1 VQLPSSQVS
10 GPDIGQQPVAARRLF
25 ALKAAIS
32 ALLLLVACA
41 SPEPAPVV
49 DQEVYRRAEVERA
62 ERLETEIERLR
73 ADLRRAEEAL
83 VLAESGLRGSYTR
96 ADAVSTLAESRIEVE
111 RTAALAPWRSE
122 DVEAARK
129 KLDEANSQI
138 RQDHFGAAFFFIYRA
153 QRMAEAIKREAD
165 FVAQRPETRFIKGR
179 RVNLRAGPSMT
190 ARVVQVLQV
199 GMPVFP
205 ESTQE
210 AWMLVRATSGA
221 VGWIH
226 QSLLRTE

>member
-1 VQLPSSQVS
+1 MQVPSSHWRDSNTGVRA
-10 GPDIGQQPVAARRLF
+10 GVEWPLFRVKAAVAAV
-25 ALKAAIS
+25 
-32 ALLLLVACA
+32 LLLVGCA
-41 SPEPAPVV
+41 SPEVGPVV
-49 DQEVYRRAEVERA
+49 DRDIYRRAEVERA
-62 ERLETEIERLR
+62 ERLEAEIERLR

-96 ADAVSTLAESRIEVE
+96 ADAVSALAESRIEVE

-122 DVEAARK
+122 DVEAARR

-153 QRMAEAIKREAD
+153 QRMAEAIKREAEL
-165 FVAQRPETRFIKGR
+165 VAGRPETHFVKGR
-179 RVNLRAGPSMT
+179 RVNLRSGPST
-190 ARVVQVLQV
+190 GARVVQVLHA

-226 QSLLRTE
+226 QSLLRAE